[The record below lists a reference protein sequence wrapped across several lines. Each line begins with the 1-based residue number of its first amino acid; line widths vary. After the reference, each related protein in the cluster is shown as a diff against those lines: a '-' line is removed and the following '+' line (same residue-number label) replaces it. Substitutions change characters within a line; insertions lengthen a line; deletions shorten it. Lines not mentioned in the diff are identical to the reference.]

1 MTYTATQL
9 FVFAALDANLPSIS
23 HTHGVFRHDGLV
35 PPCYAAVEQSQVQSL
50 VLQLHRLGFLRHNP
64 AHKTYQVQPYLR
76 PHLAAL
82 AQQQPI
88 ALYSPSLLGW
98 CKACLNTC
106 AISTAL
112 YSAHAQVCAFYSP
125 LKFRLLMLIVLSSVD
140 LQCWLL
146 LRQIEQHRLAQ
157 TRLSLVSK
165 HCVVAKQLP
174 ESVSIVTVTHL
185 WPQFMSSCRLFVL

>member
-1 MTYTATQL
+1 MLTVVMQNSQEPEVHDMGCNAAPCFRCTYRQSGKRNT
-9 FVFAALDANLPSIS
+9 
-23 HTHGVFRHDGLV
+23 HTGVLRHDRLV
-35 PPCYAAVEQSQVQSL
+35 TLFYAAVEQSQVQSL

-112 YSAHAQVCAFYSP
+112 YSAHAQVCALCSP
-125 LKFRLLMLIVLSSVD
+125 LVFRSLMLIALSSAD
-140 LQCWLL
+140 L
-146 LRQIEQHRLAQ
+146 
-157 TRLSLVSK
+157 
-165 HCVVAKQLP
+165 HC
-174 ESVSIVTVTHL
+174 
-185 WPQFMSSCRLFVL
+185 